1 MQFFTRYKNFLT
13 QFLSIIL
20 VFLFLA
26 TIFSFL
32 NQSAYQTPKTISLNQ
47 LAKDVQE
54 NKIKKIDVISD
65 EIQVEYLDGK
75 KAITRKENNTS
86 IIETLL
92 NYGVDKNKIA
102 DLEIN
107 VEKEKESVWNIILPL
122 LSILAP
128 LIFFFWFFGMI
139 NKQAKTNFSETF
151 DFLKS
156 PARVFEKEKGEK
168 ITFNDIAGLK
178 EAKQELIEIIDFLKN
193 PKKYLQIGARIPRG
207 VLLVGPPGTGK
218 TMLAKAVANESNV
231 PFFSISGSEFVELF
245 VGVGAGRVRNLFSQA
260 RKAGKAIIFIDEID
274 TIGKVRGVG
283 ITGGHEEREQ
293 TLNQLLAEMDGIGR
307 EEGIIVMGATN
318 RPEYLDPALLR
329 PGRFDRRIVLDLP
342 DVNDREEIL
351 KIHCRQKPLGKN
363 VNLKEIAER
372 TPGFSGAD
380 LANLVNETAL
390 LAARRNK
397 TVIEQEDLVEAIE
410 KVILGPERKS
420 HILSKKEKE
429 IAAYHETGHALVT
442 TFLPNAEEVRK
453 ISIISRGMAAGY
465 TISLPREEKNI
476 KQKSELLAEISVLL
490 GGYCAEK
497 IKYNEISTGAGNDLE
512 RATVLAKDLVTKY
525 GMSKLGPITFGKR
538 VSFGFLGYEEEVEK
552 NYSEKTA
559 TLIDQEVKR
568 IIKECSDKATKILLS
583 HKSLFE
589 KVAQTLIEKETIEK
603 EEFEKLV
610 GQEKTWES

>member
-107 VEKEKESVWNIILPL
+107 VEREKESVWNILLPL

-245 VGVGAGRVRNLFSQA
+245 VGVGAGRVRNLFLQA

-380 LANLVNETAL
+380 LANLVNEAAL

-397 TVIEQEDLVEAIE
+397 TVIEQEDLIEAIE

-512 RATVLAKDLVTKY
+512 RATILAKDLVTKY

-583 HKSLFE
+583 HKALFE

-610 GQEKTWES
+610 GQERT

>member
-107 VEKEKESVWNIILPL
+107 VEREKESVWNILLPL

-156 PARVFEKEKGEK
+156 PARIFEKEKGEK

-245 VGVGAGRVRNLFSQA
+245 VGVGAGRVRNLFLQA

-380 LANLVNETAL
+380 LANLVNEAAL

-397 TVIEQEDLVEAIE
+397 TVIEQEDLIEAIE

-420 HILSKKEKE
+420 HILSRKEKE

-442 TFLPNAEEVRK
+442 TFLPNAEKVRK

-512 RATVLAKDLVTKY
+512 RATILAKDLVTKY

-610 GQEKTWES
+610 GQERT